1 MGSSCYLREQ
11 QQATNCEAE
20 VEPLS
25 DTSSTSNLILYFPVS
40 RTLRNTGVLFINYS
54 EQDIVLQEKKKGFG
68 VRTGK
73 ECWPLLIL
81 C

>member
-25 DTSSTSNLILYFPVS
+25 DTSSTSNLILYFPGS
-40 RTLRNTGVLFINYS
+40 KAKSFAYR
-54 EQDIVLQEKKKGFG
+54 
-68 VRTGK
+68 
-73 ECWPLLIL
+73 
-81 C
+81 